1 MRSLQILFNMMD
13 GEQLAYLIKSDFKLK
28 QIFVGIY
35 PRDLL
40 PKTIRKRPAIII
52 INTDV
57 SSGPGQHWVVVYLG
71 LSSAEY
77 FDSYGLNVQSL
88 DILTFIHNH
97 SSKYVY
103 NDRVIQHIFSLK
115 CGLYCLYYALKKA
128 RGANMVSILKPF
140 KITNPRYNE
149 KVLIKL
155 LNNFKIIR
163 ARIELL

>member
-1 MRSLQILFNMMD
+1 MD

-103 NDRVIQHIFSLK
+103 NDRVIQHIFFTK
-115 CGLYCLYYALKKA
+115 
-128 RGANMVSILKPF
+128 MWIILLILRF
-140 KITNPRYNE
+140 E
-149 KVLIKL
+149 KSSRCKYGEHSKTI
-155 LNNFKIIR
+155 
-163 ARIELL
+163 